1 MQIKYIPMVAGFIAT
16 GLLVKIAMN
25 TSDIKTELN
34 VVTGKVTVLEQNLAN
49 VKKEVEQVKQIQSL
63 LIQTDKK
70 LVLSQTERQCLIKNI
85 YHEAGVEPMEG
96 KIAVAQT
103 TLNRVNA
110 KRWKNTICGV
120 VHQRAQ
126 FSWTLS
132 AKKKHARPRG
142 KLWDESV
149 LAAER
154 FEKGTRVRGLK
165 EAKFYHTDY
174 IKTPKWAD
182 RSKMIT
188 QIGQHI
194 FYTEDAKS

>member
-1 MQIKYIPMVAGFIAT
+1 MQIKYITMVAGFIAT

-25 TSDIKTELN
+25 TSDIKTKLN

-63 LIQTDKK
+63 LIQTDRK
-70 LVLSQTERQCLIKNI
+70 LVLSQADRQCLIKNI
-85 YHEAGVEPMEG
+85 YHEAGVEPLEG

-103 TLNRVNA
+103 TLNRVKS
-110 KRWKNTICGV
+110 KRWKDTICGV

-132 AKKKHARPRG
+132 TKKKHENPKG
-142 KLWDESV
+142 KLWKESV
-149 LAAER
+149 KAAEK
-154 FEKGTRVRGLK
+154 FEEGMRVKGLK
-165 EAKFYHTDY
+165 DAKFYHTDY
-174 IKTPKWAD
+174 IKTPRWAD
-182 RSKMIT
+182 SSKVIT

-194 FYTEDAKS
+194 FYSEDAKS